1 MSKIFKKVVA
11 MLAVSAVAA
20 FTTFAASAD
29 ESTVKLNLSGDVKGN
44 PGESVFVDVYV
55 SGAALEYDSLG
66 LMIEYDKDLTLQS
79 VGSDYGDMNFG
90 VASRDNSSYC
100 LVYDFMGSAFSYEV
114 GETLF
119 TFEFKIPEN
128 AEKNHKYQVKW
139 AQTDTF
145 APVLSNT
152 ELDEEEI
159 SFELSNASDAIT
171 CVGGDTAEET
181 VTEAAV
187 NDAPAPEAGK
197 EQKPPAPD
205 AGKVQEPPAPVKKYD
220 TVEKL
225 VKVTRREQQ
234 IREIKKDSNYSKFLD
249 QYYEQQQILQN
260 SVAKIG

>member
-1 MSKIFKKVVA
+1 MSKILKKVAAMVA
-11 MLAVSAVAA
+11 ISAVAA

-29 ESTVKLNLSGDVKGN
+29 ESTVKLNLSGEVSGN
-44 PGESVFVDVYV
+44 PGESVFVDVYL

-66 LMIEYDKDLTLQS
+66 LMVEYDKNLTLQN
-79 VGSDYGDMNFG
+79 VGSDYGDMSFG
-90 VASRDNSSYC
+90 VASRDESSYC

-119 TFEFKIPEN
+119 TFEFKIPED
-128 AEKNHKYQVKW
+128 ASKNQKYQVKW
-139 AQTDTF
+139 AQNDTF

-152 ELDEEEI
+152 SLDNEKIE
-159 SFELSNASDAIT
+159 FELADTVDAVT
-171 CVGGDTAEET
+171 CIGGEE
-181 VTEAAV
+181 AKDN
-187 NDAPAPEAGK
+187 NDETPVEKA
-197 EQKPPAPD
+197 PAPD
-205 AGKVQEPPAPVKKYD
+205 AEIKQNPPAPPAVKKYD

-234 IREIKKDSNYSKFLD
+234 IREIKKDSNYSNFLN

>member
-1 MSKIFKKVVA
+1 MSTPLFIC
-11 MLAVSAVAA
+11 
-20 FTTFAASAD
+20 
-29 ESTVKLNLSGDVKGN
+29 
-44 PGESVFVDVYV
+44 
-55 SGAALEYDSLG
+55 
-66 LMIEYDKDLTLQS
+66 
-79 VGSDYGDMNFG
+79 
-90 VASRDNSSYC
+90 DNNCSYC

-187 NDAPAPEAGK
+187 NDAPAPDAGNVQ
-197 EQKPPAPD
+197 EPPAPD
-205 AGKVQEPPAPVKKYD
+205 AGTVQESPVPDAGNVQEPPVPDSGNVQEPPAPVKKYD